1 VFKANSETED
11 NMKVVRL
18 KEGMRI
24 TKCELL
30 KVSDKVYK
38 YRFLDKSGT
47 EFIAFSVMWP
57 TASAVGKVMP
67 LEDEELCYV

>member
-1 VFKANSETED
+1 
-11 NMKVVRL
+11 MKVIRL

-38 YRFLDKSGT
+38 YRFLDKSDT

-57 TASAVGKVMP
+57 TAIAVGKVMP